1 MSQPWQKQEKAL
13 TPLTSTAIT
22 GQLTEYRVT
31 TQASDQGEIKIKHDS
46 RDYKQQPLFQVWSG
60 RALNC
65 LEIILKNLKKPGSV
79 RLIRSNRNNK
89 WHIHSAVLLKTSFK
103 ISLNYE
109 IGN

>member
-46 RDYKQQPLFQVWSG
+46 RDYKQQPLFQV
-60 RALNC
+60 
-65 LEIILKNLKKPGSV
+65 
-79 RLIRSNRNNK
+79 
-89 WHIHSAVLLKTSFK
+89 
-103 ISLNYE
+103 
-109 IGN
+109 